1 MSWRLD
7 WPKSAAC
14 LAALLP
20 KLALCWHASKPSK
33 KQTNVQAILFHFLQE
48 QTQNSVADFLTKIL
62 LSLLMMADMNTYYY
76 FCFKT

>member
-1 MSWRLD
+1 MRRRIDLTNSV
-7 WPKSAAC
+7 AY

-48 QTQNSVADFLTKIL
+48 QTQNSVVDILTKIL
-62 LSLLMMADMNTYYY
+62 LSLLMMADMNTY
-76 FCFKT
+76 